1 MVETSVIIPAY
12 NAAEYLEK
20 CVSSVL
26 EQTRRDLEVIV
37 VNDGST
43 DRTPELCEQL
53 RNRDS
58 RVRVMHKK
66 NGGLSS
72 ARNLGLEVATGEY
85 VFFLDADDWLSE
97 ACLADLHALREKT
110 NADIEIA
117 NFVSFDE
124 EKGLFTFYSTDETYY
139 EETYT
144 PKELFAREND
154 ARDNFKTSFIH
165 AWDKLYRRELFRNV
179 RYPEGMLAEDDYT
192 TWKLYL
198 LSDKIAYLNKAEY
211 FYRVHDGSIMTSSP
225 WDKVFPLK
233 SIEQRI
239 AVLSMLGFDISRELT
254 AYKDRLQGQEQ
265 TLLDSGTKNLEA
277 YQEVMWMKQVFE
289 KYHV

>member
-1 MVETSVIIPAY
+1 MVETSVIVPAY

-26 EQTRRDLEVIV
+26 QQTRENLEVIV

-53 RNRDS
+53 RNKDS
-58 RVRVMHKK
+58 RVRVIHKE

-110 NADIEIA
+110 NADIVIA

-124 EKGLFTFYSTDETYY
+124 EKGYLPFTQRMKRIMKRLTHRRSCLRVRMTLAT
-139 EETYT
+139 
-144 PKELFAREND
+144 
-154 ARDNFKTSFIH
+154 TS
-165 AWDKLYRRELFRNV
+165 RRPSFMHGINCIV
-179 RYPEGMLAEDDYT
+179 
-192 TWKLYL
+192 
-198 LSDKIAYLNKAEY
+198 
-211 FYRVHDGSIMTSSP
+211 GSC
-225 WDKVFPLK
+225 
-233 SIEQRI
+233 
-239 AVLSMLGFDISRELT
+239 
-254 AYKDRLQGQEQ
+254 
-265 TLLDSGTKNLEA
+265 SGTSGIRKACWQRMIIRHGSCIFL
-277 YQEVMWMKQVFE
+277 VTKLPT
-289 KYHV
+289 

>member
-110 NADIEIA
+110 NADIVIA

-144 PKELFAREND
+144 PKELFTHEND
-154 ARDNFKTSFIH
+154 ARDNFHTSFIH
-165 AWDKLYRRELFRNV
+165 AWDKLYRKELFLHV